1 MKRKAH
7 PISNPLSVNPKNTF
21 ETFVVGSNNDF
32 AHAAALA
39 VARAPGKS
47 YNPLLLYGG
56 AGLGKTHLLHAI
68 GNHVVAHRVGAR
80 VACVSAEEFTNELID
95 NVQSN
100 QLTDFRKKY
109 RQTEVLLM
117 DDIQFLAGK
126 DQIQEEFFHTF
137 NALYET
143 QHQIVLTCDRPAGQV
158 QNLERR
164 LISRFEAGLVT
175 DLHPPDVE
183 LRLAILHQEAQ
194 GMGVKLPAPIM
205 NFLANRIHANIR
217 QLKGAL
223 IRVASYAALTEKAL
237 SLEMV
242 EDLLRDVIQEDNR
255 YAVCI
260 VAIQEKVAEHF
271 AIPLSDMMSRRRPE
285 NIASARQ
292 IAMFISRQMTE
303 ISSSAIGQAFGGRD
317 HATVLRACQLVK
329 DRMDV
334 DPNFRQLVSSLER
347 QLIR

>member
-1 MKRKAH
+1 MRF
-7 PISNPLSVNPKNTF
+7 SRCLGSVMR
-21 ETFVVGSNNDF
+21 
-32 AHAAALA
+32 AAALA
-39 VARAPGKS
+39 
-47 YNPLLLYGG
+47 
-56 AGLGKTHLLHAI
+56 AGLSAALAPM
-68 GNHVVAHRVGAR
+68 AEAR
-80 VACVSAEEFTNELID
+80 PRPRPGGGFRLFSAAESF
-95 NVQSN
+95 
-100 QLTDFRKKY
+100 
-109 RQTEVLLM
+109 
-117 DDIQFLAGK
+117 
-126 DQIQEEFFHTF
+126 
-137 NALYET
+137 
-143 QHQIVLTCDRPAGQV
+143 
-158 QNLERR
+158 
-164 LISRFEAGLVT
+164 
-175 DLHPPDVE
+175 
-183 LRLAILHQEAQ
+183 
-194 GMGVKLPAPIM
+194 
-205 NFLANRIHANIR
+205 FLANRIHANIR

-242 EDLLRDVIQEDNR
+242 EDLLRDVIQEDSR